1 MMIRNLL
8 TLLLGV
14 LLAVFTPVFSFSQTA
29 TVYGN
34 VRNEANQ
41 ALVAVSIKVSGSSN
55 GKFTDEAGNYE
66 FTIPADKEINISFS
80 SLGYENFERKVNL
93 KTGQRFPLYIVLI
106 QQTYEIDSIT
116 IEDKELRDQPSM
128 VRIDPKLFEAL
139 PSASGGVEAIL
150 KVLGASSN
158 NELSSQYS
166 VRGGNYDENL
176 VYVNDFEIYRPFLI
190 RSGQQEG
197 LSFINPDL
205 VGSLLFSAGGF
216 AAKYGDKMS
225 SVLDIDYKKPE
236 KFGGNAY
243 ISLLGGGLSLEGAS
257 KDHRAHFLFG
267 GRYKTS
273 QYLLNSLETTG
284 DYQPSFLDI
293 QADITFDISDKVTM
307 EAIANYSKNR
317 YQFIPEDRVTTFGT
331 IQNTLRLTVFFDG
344 QEVDAYTTSMAGLSF
359 TYKPRKNL
367 SLKFLGS
374 VYGDREDETFDVI
387 GEYFLGEVNNNLAT
401 EDFGQT
407 LYYFGTGT
415 NHEWGRDYLD
425 AYIIKLS
432 HKGSYFQNNHYV
444 QWGADLNREHI
455 NDNLSEWT
463 RVDSAGFTLPYST
476 SQIFL
481 QDIIR
486 TQNVFSSLRYSAYLQ
501 DSWTINEDRNFTLTY
516 GSRISYWD
524 YNEQLLI
531 SPRVQL
537 AYQPKWERDIVFRAA
552 VGAYDQPPFYRE
564 LRDLEGNLHPEVL
577 AQRSIHYV
585 VGGDY
590 NFKWWDRPFKFVS
603 EIYYKQLYDLN
614 PYELDNV
621 RIRYFGENSGKGYAA
636 GIDFRLNGEFVKDA
650 ESWISLSLLS
660 TQENIDN
667 DFVYTVDTTFTN
679 PEENEFILDS
689 TKVYPGYIPRP
700 TDQFLNFGMFF
711 QDYIPGNE
719 NFKVHLNF
727 LFGTGLPTGPP
738 DHVRSRD
745 TLRLAPYRRVDIGF
759 SALLLNGKKQKIQDS
774 KVWSNFENIWLS
786 LEVFNLLGVSNEI
799 SYTWVKDISNT
810 VYAVPN
816 YLTGRRINLK
826 LNVRF

>member
-1 MMIRNLL
+1 MTRKLL
-8 TLLLGV
+8 AFLLLGFV
-14 LLAVFTPVFSFSQTA
+14 PFVSFAQTA

-34 VRNEANQ
+34 VRNEINQ
-41 ALVAVSIKVSGSSN
+41 PLKSVSIKLSSGGALKLTN
-55 GKFTDEAGNYE
+55 AAGDFE
-66 FTIPADKEINISFS
+66 VTIPADKDVTISFTS
-80 SLGYENFERKVNL
+80 VGYENFERKVNL
-93 KTGQRFPLYIVLI
+93 KLGQRYPLYVVMT

-116 IEDKELRDQPSM
+116 IQDKELRDQPSM

-139 PSASGGVEAIL
+139 PSTSGGVEAIL

-176 VYVNDFEIYRPFLI
+176 VYVNGFEIYRPFLI

-216 AAKYGDKMS
+216 ASKYGDKMS
-225 SVLDIDYKKPE
+225 SVLDIEYKKPE
-236 KFGGNAY
+236 KFGGNAN
-243 ISLLGGGLSLEGAS
+243 ISLLGGGLSLEGGS
-257 KDHRAHFLFG
+257 KNHRAHYLFG
-267 GRYKTS
+267 GRYKTN
-273 QYLLNSLETTG
+273 QYLLNSLQTTG
-284 DYQPSFLDI
+284 DYQPSFIDI
-293 QADITFDISDKVTM
+293 QANVTFDISDKVSV
-307 EAIANYSKNR
+307 EAIGNYSKNN
-317 YQFIPEDRVTTFGT
+317 YLFIPQSRVTTFGT
-331 IQNTLRLTVFFDG
+331 IQNTLRLTVYFDG
-344 QEVDAYTTSMAGLSF
+344 REVDAYSTSMGGLSF
-359 TYKPRKNL
+359 TYKPNKNL
-367 SLKFLGS
+367 NLKFLGS

-387 GEYFLGEVNNNLAT
+387 GEYFLGEVNNNLSAP
-401 EDFGQT
+401 DFGQT

-415 NHEWGRDYLD
+415 NQAWGRDYLD
-425 AYIIKLS
+425 AYVLKLA
-432 HKGSYFQNNHYV
+432 HKGSYIRKDHYM
-444 QWGADLNREHI
+444 QWGFDINREHI

-463 RVDSAGFTLPYST
+463 RVDSAGFTLPYS
-476 SQIFL
+476 SAQIFL

-486 TQNVFSSLRYSAYLQ
+486 TENVFSSLRYSAYLQ
-501 DSWTINEDRNFTLTY
+501 DSWTLNHDRNFTITY

-524 YNEQLLI
+524 YNQQLIL
-531 SPRVQL
+531 SPRMQF
-537 AYQPKWERDIVFRAA
+537 AYQPKWDRDIVFRAA

-564 LRDLEGNLHPEVL
+564 LRDLEGNLHPSVQ

-585 VGGDY
+585 IGGDY

-621 RIRYFGENSGKGYAA
+621 RIRYFGENNAKGYAT

-660 TQENIDN
+660 TKENLNN
-667 DFVYTVDTTFTN
+667 DFVYVVDTNFLDPGHT
-679 PEENEFILDS
+679 EFNLDS
-689 TKVYPGYIPRP
+689 SKAYPGYIPRP

-711 QDYIPGNE
+711 QDYLPGNE

-727 LFGTGLPTGPP
+727 LFGTGLPVGPP
-738 DHVRSRD
+738 DHIRARD

-759 SALLLNGKKQKIQDS
+759 SYLLLNGKKQKNQDS
-774 KVWSNFENIWLS
+774 KILGNFENIWLS
-786 LEVFNLLGVSNEI
+786 LEIFNLLGVSNEI

-816 YLTGRRINLK
+816 YLTGRRLNIK
-826 LNVRF
+826 LNLRF

>member
-1 MMIRNLL
+1 MIRILILL
-8 TLLLGV
+8 SILLSVSLLGY
-14 LLAVFTPVFSFSQTA
+14 AQTA

-41 ALVAVSIKVSGSSN
+41 PLEAVSIKFSGSGGGVRLS
-55 GKFTDEAGNYE
+55 DAAGNFEYA
-66 FTIPADKEINISFS
+66 IPADKEVIINFS
-80 SLGYENFERKVNL
+80 SLGYEDFERKVNL
-93 KTGQRFPLYIVLI
+93 KAGQRFPLYVVLV
-106 QQTYEIDSIT
+106 QQTYVIDSIT

-128 VRIDPKLFEAL
+128 VRIDPKSFEAL
-139 PSASGGVEAIL
+139 PSASGGVEAML
-150 KVLGASSN
+150 RVLGASSN

-225 SVLDIDYKKPE
+225 SVLDIDYKRPQ
-236 KFGGNAY
+236 KFGGNAS
-243 ISLLGGGLSLEGAS
+243 ISLLGGGLSLEGVS
-257 KDHRAHFLFG
+257 KDHRVHFLFG
-267 GRYKTS
+267 ARYKTN
-273 QYLLNSLETTG
+273 QYLLNTLETTG
-284 DYQPSFLDI
+284 DYQPSFTDI
-293 QADITFDISDKVTM
+293 QADIIFDVSDKITL
-307 EAIANYSKNR
+307 EAIGNYSRNK

-331 IQNTLRLTVFFDG
+331 IQNTLRLTVYFDG
-344 QEVDAYTTSMAGLSF
+344 QEIDAYSTAMAGLSL
-359 TYKPRKNL
+359 TYKPRKNM

-401 EDFGQT
+401 EDYGQT

-415 NHEWGRDYLD
+415 NQEWGRDYLD
-425 AYIIKLS
+425 AFLIKFA
-432 HKGSYFQNNHYV
+432 HKGTYIKSNHYL
-444 QWGADLNREHI
+444 QWGIDVGREHI
-455 NDNLSEWT
+455 EDNLSEWT
-463 RVDSAGFTLPYST
+463 RMDSAGYTLPYST
-476 SQIFL
+476 SQIHL

-486 TQNVFSSLRYSAYLQ
+486 TQNTFSSFRYSAYFQ
-501 DSWTINEDRNFTLTY
+501 DSYTINEDRNFTVTY
-516 GSRISYWD
+516 GSRFSFWD
-524 YNEQLLI
+524 YNEQFII
-531 SPRVQL
+531 SPRVQI
-537 AYQPKWERDIVFRAA
+537 AYQPLWQRDIVFRAA
-552 VGAYDQPPFYRE
+552 IGAYDQPPFYRE
-564 LRDLEGNLHPEVL
+564 LRDLEGNLHPEVQ

-585 VGGDY
+585 IGGDY

-603 EIYYKQLYDLN
+603 EVYYKQLYDLN

-621 RIRYFGENSGKGYAA
+621 RIRYFGENSGAGYAA

-660 TQENIDN
+660 TKEDISN
-667 DFVYTVDTTFTN
+667 DFVYTVDTTYLD
-679 PEENEFILDS
+679 PDQNEFILDS
-689 TKVYPGYIPRP
+689 TQVYPGFIPRP

-727 LFGTGLPTGPP
+727 LFATGLPTGPP

-745 TLRLAPYRRVDIGF
+745 TLRLSPYRRVDIGF
-759 SALLLNGKKQKIQDS
+759 SALLLNGEKQKIRES
-774 KVWSNFENIWLS
+774 KVWSNFETIWLS
-786 LEVFNLLGVSNEI
+786 LEIFNLLGVSNEV

>member
-1 MMIRNLL
+1 MSRL
-8 TLLLGV
+8 
-14 LLAVFTPVFSFSQTA
+14 SYSQTA

-41 ALVAVSIKVSGSSN
+41 ALEAVSIKFSGSGGGMRFS
-55 GKFTDEAGNYE
+55 DAAGNFEYS
-66 FTIPADKEINISFS
+66 IPADKEITISFS
-80 SLGYENFERKVNL
+80 SLGYENFERRVNL
-93 KTGQRFPLYIVLI
+93 KAGQRFPLYVVLV
-106 QQTYEIDSIT
+106 QQTYVIDSVT

-128 VRIDPKLFEAL
+128 VRIDPKSFEAL
-139 PSASGGVEAIL
+139 PSASGGVEAML
-150 KVLGASSN
+150 RVLGASSN

-166 VRGGNYDENL
+166 VRGGNFDENL

-225 SVLDIDYKKPE
+225 SVLDIDYKRPQ
-236 KFGGNAY
+236 KFGGNAN

-267 GRYKTS
+267 ARYKTN
-273 QYLLNSLETTG
+273 QYLLNTLETTG
-284 DYQPSFLDI
+284 DYQPSFIDI
-293 QADITFDISDKVTM
+293 QADITFDLSDKVTL
-307 EAIANYSKNR
+307 EAIGNYSKNK

-331 IQNTLRLTVFFDG
+331 IQNTLRLTVYFDG
-344 QEVDAYTTSMAGLSF
+344 QEIDAYSTAMAGVSV

-415 NHEWGRDYLD
+415 NQEWGRDYLE
-425 AYIIKLS
+425 AYLIKFA
-432 HKGSYFQNNHYV
+432 HKGTYFQRNHYL
-444 QWGADLNREHI
+444 QWGIDIGREHI
-455 NDNLSEWT
+455 EDNLSEWT
-463 RVDSAGFTLPYST
+463 RVDSAGYTLPYST
-476 SQIFL
+476 SQIHL

-486 TQNVFSSLRYSAYLQ
+486 TQNTFSSLRYSAYFQ
-501 DSWTINEDRNFTLTY
+501 DSYTINEDRNFTITY
-516 GSRISYWD
+516 GSRFSYWD
-524 YNEQLLI
+524 YNQQFLI
-531 SPRVQL
+531 SPRVQI
-537 AYQPKWERDIVFRAA
+537 AYQPVWQRDIVFRAA
-552 VGAYDQPPFYRE
+552 IGAYDQPPFYRE

-585 VGGDY
+585 IGGDY

-621 RIRYFGENSGKGYAA
+621 RIRYFGENSGSGYAA

-660 TQENIDN
+660 TKENIEN
-667 DFVYTVDTTFTN
+667 DFVYTVDTTYID
-679 PEENEFILDS
+679 PEQNEYILDS
-689 TKVYPGYIPRP
+689 TQVYPGFIPRP
-700 TDQFLNFGMFF
+700 TDQFINFGMFF

-745 TLRLAPYRRVDIGF
+745 TLRLSPYRRVDIGF
-759 SALLLNGKKQKIQDS
+759 SALLLNGEKQKIRES
-774 KVWSNFENIWLS
+774 KVWSNFETIWIS
-786 LEVFNLLGVSNEI
+786 LEVFNLLGVSNEV
-799 SYTWVKDISNT
+799 SYTWVKDINNT

-816 YLTGRRINLK
+816 YLTGRRLNLK